1 MNPGDGPR
9 IGGHRG
15 GNTAPDAPVIGGHR
29 TATQPDAPVIGGHR
43 TTAPNQDGPGNDAG
57 DQPTGRARS
66 NAISNK
72 HITGEQF
79 LAEAHTASS
88 AVYFKGQDTTKDLP
102 VGWKRVPLP
111 EQDPK
116 KAAQLE
122 KDMKTADCEYLQSP
136 SGQRFVAFRGT
147 EMTKGAKEA
156 LGDWKNNAQQALGMK
171 SEKYLAAA
179 RIGEAFKNEPEVAFT
194 GHSLGGGLAKLAAEK
209 ASTPGPGEQGVDPK
223 VCVGFNAAPVNPKTY
238 EREGLAPK
246 EHLRIGIHVVNEND
260 ALNRMVKGGKT
271 TAFGGEQIGDRERE
285 GNSMIV
291 LAKGAGTVL
300 GASGHGNKNIIQP
313 GSERGDRVQFHP
325 LQNGQGQ
332 SVEASEYDKF
342 VPSKLVENRELAQQA
357 LQTVNRAQPQQEFAI
372 GSHRAAPG
380 PGR

>member
-1 MNPGDGPR
+1 
-9 IGGHRG
+9 
-15 GNTAPDAPVIGGHR
+15 VIGGHR
-29 TATQPDAPVIGGHR
+29 AGPAVEAPDA
-43 TTAPNQDGPGNDAG
+43 
-57 DQPTGRARS
+57 PTGRARS

-88 AVYFKGQDTTKDLP
+88 AVYFKGQDNTKDLP

-111 EQDPK
+111 GDDPK
-116 KAAQLE
+116 KVAQLD

-147 EMTKGAKEA
+147 EMTKGRSEA
-156 LGDWKNNAQQALGMK
+156 LRDWKNNAEQALGMK

-179 RIGEAFKNEPEVAFT
+179 RIGEAFKQDNEVAFT
-194 GHSLGGGLAKLAAEK
+194 GHSLGGGLAKLAAVK
-209 ASTPGPGEQGVDPK
+209 ASTPQKNEQGVDSK
-223 VCVGFNAAPVNPKTY
+223 VCVAFNAAPVNPRTY
-238 EREGLAPK
+238 AREGLAEK
-246 EHLRIGIHVVNEND
+246 EHLRTTIHVVNEND
-260 ALNRMVKGGKT
+260 ALNRAVKGGKT
-271 TAFGGEQIGDRERE
+271 TAFGGEALGERERD

-291 LAKGAGTVL
+291 LAKGAGSVL
-300 GASGHGNKNIIQP
+300 GASGHGNKNLVQP
-313 GSERGDRVQFHP
+313 GGERGDQIQFHP
-325 LQNGQGQ
+325 LQNGKGQ

-357 LQTVNRAQPQQEFAI
+357 LQTVQKAQAPELSI
-372 GSHRAAPG
+372 GSHRQQG